1 MKISTQQWRLAHGR
15 SLTLGSQARLMAIV
29 NVTPDSFSDG
39 GAHSSRDEALRFA
52 LQCLEDGA
60 DILDIGGESTRP
72 GADAVSAAQEQDRIL
87 PVIETLARDTDALI
101 SVDTYRAE
109 TARLALA
116 AGAHIINDVH
126 GLQREPEIADVAAAA
141 GAGLCIMHTGRG
153 RDVLADPIA
162 DQRLFFERSL
172 AIARNAAV
180 AAETIVLDPGFG
192 FAKET
197 VEANIGLMAR
207 CNELLDLGYPLLVGT
222 SRKRFLGTL
231 TGRDAAGRDAATAA
245 SSVLLRLQGAA
256 IFRVHD
262 VRTNRDAL
270 AVADAMLTMAPDDGP
285 AAQARLREG
294 RIDG

>member
-1 MKISTQQWRLAHGR
+1 MKISNQQWHLAHGR
-15 SLTLGSQARLMAIV
+15 SLTLGPQARLMAIV
-29 NVTPDSFSDG
+29 KVTPDSFSDG

-60 DILDIGGESTRP
+60 DILDIGGESPRP

-87 PVIETLARDTDALI
+87 PVIEALARETDALI

-116 AGAHIINDVH
+116 AGAHIVNDVH
-126 GLQREPEIADVAAAA
+126 GLQREPEIADVAAAT

-162 DQRLFFERSL
+162 DQRLFFESSL
-172 AIARNAAV
+172 AIARNADV
-180 AAETIVLDPGFG
+180 AAQTIVLDPGFG

>member
-1 MKISTQQWRLAHGR
+1 
-15 SLTLGSQARLMAIV
+15 MAIV

-52 LQCLEDGA
+52 LQCLEEGA

-87 PVIETLARDTDALI
+87 PVIESLARETDALI

-109 TARLALA
+109 TAQLALA

-162 DQRLFFERSL
+162 DQRLFFESSL
-172 AIARNAAV
+172 AIARNADV
-180 AAETIVLDPGFG
+180 AAQTIVLDPGFG

-231 TGRDAAGRDAATAA
+231 IGRDAAGRDAATAA